1 MATLIRE
8 MDEAFLFSPE
18 VQGILEKTNVWEFN
32 TMTEAEKAGLTRG
45 TNYNTYTVKVTYLEK
60 DYWLPLI
67 VDVDIIGE
75 NVQISPRGVRT
86 VTNLGD
92 VSQTLG
98 YAFGMNLDNIAKD
111 EFIELLEN
119 NEYTKMFISAAT
131 DVVDQ
136 LFIDCYITK
145 DGTRNFFDRFMTNA
159 YAVLYDTFGPDSGTN
174 IDCKYSYK
182 KANLVEGQSILN
194 AGDDTNVSN
203 IVGTILYNSPLTG
216 LNYETGVDDLLGIVS
231 DNPAVEAI
239 LKKPAVR
246 IAKRT
251 GELYIWGYD
260 VLNNDVVTTNEA
272 SNNQHYSITITH
284 YYSAS
289 FVVQDG
295 HLVLE
300 STWNSAVSNHS
311 ETFYNYTRTVSGG
324 VPVGVRITNGFI
336 STTEAKA
343 GFDTVSENI
352 GIASKTKDF
361 TPIGRLPSA
370 QPMADNY
377 PNWPKDGDDWP
388 VGDPDGEPE
397 QEPIWT
403 GDINPVNPIIVPR
416 IPGFPIEKIEDIDS
430 ESTKPDVDG
439 VQATYGLFTVYKCTF
454 GELLQLANF
463 LWQENTIT
471 ALKNIWANDPM
482 SSIISLH
489 QIYKTPSTTG
499 TKEIVLGYVP
509 SGVSALRV
517 EDRYQK
523 VDCGSVVLG
532 EYFDDVRDYQT
543 ELTIYLPFI
552 GMRQIDISECLG
564 GRIAVEYYV
573 DIFTGD
579 CLATIGVQRGATH
592 TKVLY
597 TFNGNCASPL
607 PLTGADKSRLF
618 ANIANVAVGT
628 VSGLVRGAMSGGVPG
643 AVGGAVGSL
652 LGGAGSL
659 AMNHN
664 IDIQKSGSVS
674 GNFGAMGYKKP
685 YLIIGRP
692 QPYNAVDREQLEGLP
707 ANITVNLGRVSGYT
721 RVKYVHVDNIPGAT
735 DTEKQAIETLLKEGV
750 IL

>member
-8 MDEAFLFSPE
+8 MDEDFLFSPE
-18 VQGILEKTNVWEFN
+18 VQGILEKTNVWEFD

-45 TNYNTYTVKVTYLEK
+45 ANYNTYTVKVTYLEK

-67 VDVDIIGE
+67 VDVDVVGE
-75 NVQISPRGVRT
+75 NVYISPNGVRT
-86 VTNLGD
+86 VTNLG
-92 VSQTLG
+92 SMAETLG
-98 YAFGMNLDNIAKD
+98 YAFGMNLEDFAKD
-111 EFIELLEN
+111 KFIEALRN
-119 NEYTKMFISAAT
+119 NEYTNKFISVAT
-131 DVVDQ
+131 DAADQ

-159 YAVLYDTFGPDSGTN
+159 YAVLYDTFGPDSGTP
-174 IDCKYSYK
+174 IDCKYSVK
-182 KANLVEGQSILN
+182 QSKLPEGQGTITEWDNSNITSLIGANLFSNPFPHYSYEGVVEVLN
-194 AGDDTNVSN
+194 DMAKNDADMRELLSMPVIR
-203 IVGTILYNSPLTG
+203 IVKR
-216 LNYETGVDDLLGIVS
+216 NYES
-231 DNPAVEAI
+231 DSMIIYGYN
-239 LKKPAVR
+239 
-246 IAKRT
+246 IA
-251 GELYIWGYD
+251 
-260 VLNNDVVTTNEA
+260 NNSIVTTTE
-272 SNNQHYSITITH
+272 SGNNQHYGVTVTALKAISFSTYDNNFVKSNSWSQSGFTH
-284 YYSAS
+284 GT
-289 FVVQDG
+289 V
-295 HLVLE
+295 
-300 STWNSAVSNHS
+300 
-311 ETFYNYTRTVSGG
+311 FYNYPISGG
-324 VPVGVRITNGFI
+324 IGVRIPNGF
-336 STTEAKA
+336 TDTQDAEAI
-343 GFDTVSENI
+343 FDMLIDNI
-352 GIASKTKDF
+352 GSSANFKGYTA
-361 TPIGRLPSA
+361 IGRLPSA
-370 QPMADNY
+370 QPMEDNY

-388 VGDPDGEPE
+388 AGDPDGEPE

-403 GDINPVNPIIVPR
+403 GDVNPVNPII
-416 IPGFPIEKIEDIDS
+416 IPGIPDYPIEKIDDIDS
-430 ESTKPDVDG
+430 DSTKPDVDG

-509 SGVSALRV
+509 TGVSALRV

-628 VSGLVRGAMSGGVPG
+628 VSGLVSGAMRGGVPG

-707 ANITVNLGRVSGYT
+707 ANITVNLGRMSGYT

-735 DTEKQAIETLLKEGV
+735 DTEKQAIESLLKEGV